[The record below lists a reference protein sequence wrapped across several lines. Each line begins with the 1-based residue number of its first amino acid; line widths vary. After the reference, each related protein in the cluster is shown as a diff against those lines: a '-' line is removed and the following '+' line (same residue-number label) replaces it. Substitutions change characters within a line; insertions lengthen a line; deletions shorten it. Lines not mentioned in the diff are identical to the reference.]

1 MLKNYTV
8 SAEFL
13 HTAET
18 ELSSEKVD
26 ALLLRLIR
34 YALTEELDLEQYPI
48 SADILPF
55 FLEEKMKIDAET
67 KRQRGGA
74 PKGNK
79 NACKSKRTTKAKS
92 RKPTKKKPTRKAQKA
107 EEIVNGMMDW

>member
-13 HTAET
+13 NTVE
-18 ELSSEKVD
+18 
-26 ALLLRLIR
+26 ALLSREKADELLLLIIR
-34 YALTEELDLEQYPI
+34 YALTGLNLEQYPI
-48 SADILPF
+48 SADLMPLF
-55 FLEEKMKIDAET
+55 MEEKFKIDAET

-92 RKPTKKKPTRKAQKA
+92 TKPTKKAKKA
-107 EEIVNGMMDW
+107 EKTVTEMVDW